1 MISVNLFNKSTFVR
15 TSPPLTKLFHKV
27 IMRVQ
32 YLFTHLIIQVDQHG
46 SRNDS
51 KNKQAGPIVI
61 IDSIHWIF
69 SHGCNSDL
77 QKIFMRNKVSKDVV
91 NG

>member
-1 MISVNLFNKSTFVR
+1 M
-15 TSPPLTKLFHKV
+15 
-27 IMRVQ
+27 
-32 YLFTHLIIQVDQHG
+32 YYTHLIIQVDQHG

-51 KNKQAGPIVI
+51 KNEQAGPIVI
-61 IDSIHWIF
+61 IDSIYWIF
-69 SHGCNSDL
+69 SHGCNSNL